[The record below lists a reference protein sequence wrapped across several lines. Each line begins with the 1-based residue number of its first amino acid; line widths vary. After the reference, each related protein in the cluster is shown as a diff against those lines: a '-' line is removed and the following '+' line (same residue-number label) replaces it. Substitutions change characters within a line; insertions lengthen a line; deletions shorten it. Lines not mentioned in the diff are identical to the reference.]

1 VPATSSGAAVLAA
14 VDFNEGHRYADYLP
28 GKDKAATYGV
38 VGLIAGAAAVKAG
51 FFKVVWVAIL
61 ALKKFILLGLAAAAA
76 AAAAA
81 FKRYF
86 GRRKNNVP
94 EPAGASPRA
103 PAGNGT
109 T

>member
-51 FFKVVWVAIL
+51 FFTVVWVTVL

-76 AAAAA
+76 AAA

-86 GRRKNNVP
+86 GGRKNNVP